1 MIILTGY
8 CHNCNK
14 HYAHYA
20 TDRYDETYRHNCI
33 EREGKDNG

>member
-8 CHNCNK
+8 CYNCNK

-20 TDRYDETYRHNCI
+20 TDMYDETYRHKC
-33 EREGKDNG
+33 EVSA